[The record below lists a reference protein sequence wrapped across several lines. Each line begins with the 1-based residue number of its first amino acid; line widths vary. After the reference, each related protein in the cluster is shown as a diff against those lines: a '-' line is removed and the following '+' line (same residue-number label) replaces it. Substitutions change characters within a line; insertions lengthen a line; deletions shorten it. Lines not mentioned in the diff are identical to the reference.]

1 MEQNNLKLKQ
11 VSREAEGWKKILG
24 FLQQEN
30 ILQKNKLAEMLGN
43 HHGKNGDL
51 LEIAEQYQHQ
61 FLQQDQAF
69 RLMWC
74 DITELEKLVEEKISY
89 NGEIKKISHGQ
100 KKLREEIKTLEINFD
115 RLRYG
120 FNNFLGTNSEQD

>member
-11 VSREAEGWKKILG
+11 VSQETEAWKKILG

-30 ILQKNKLAEMLGN
+30 GLQKNKLAEMLGN
-43 HHGKNGDL
+43 HHGKNEDL

-69 RLMWC
+69 RLMWY
-74 DITELEKLVEEKISY
+74 DIAELEKLIEETKSDNGGPSEISQ
-89 NGEIKKISHGQ
+89 GQ
-100 KKLREEIKTLEINFD
+100 KKLGEEIKTLEINFD
-115 RLRYG
+115 KLKSG
-120 FNNFLGTNSEQD
+120 FNNFLDANSEQE

>member
-1 MEQNNLKLKQ
+1 MEQNNFKLKS
-11 VSREAEGWKKILG
+11 VSREAETWKKVLG

-43 HHGKNGDL
+43 HNGRNGDL

-69 RLMWC
+69 RLTWH
-74 DITELEKLVEEKISY
+74 DIAELEKLVK
-89 NGEIKKISHGQ
+89 EINPGVLDSKEITHGQ
-100 KKLREEIKTLEINFD
+100 KRLRKEIKTLEINFD
-115 RLRYG
+115 KLKLG
-120 FNNFLGTNSEQD
+120 FHAFLDAMSAQD

>member
-1 MEQNNLKLKQ
+1 MEENNLKLKQ

-43 HHGKNGDL
+43 HHGQNGDL

-61 FLQQDQAF
+61 FLQQDQAL
-69 RLMWC
+69 RLMWH
-74 DITELEKLVEEKISY
+74 DIAELEKLVEEKKSD
-89 NGEIKKISHGQ
+89 NGQSKKISQGQ
-100 KKLREEIKTLEINFD
+100 KKLGEEIKTLEKNFA
-115 RLRYG
+115 RLKTR
-120 FNNFLGTNSEQD
+120 FNNFLRADSEQK

>member
-30 ILQKNKLAEMLGN
+30 ILQKNKLAQMLGN
-43 HHGKNGDL
+43 HHEKNGDL

-69 RLMWC
+69 RLMWH
-74 DITELEKLVEEKISY
+74 DIAEFEKLVEEKKSD
-89 NGEIKKISHGQ
+89 NGDSKKISHGQ
-100 KKLREEIKTLEINFD
+100 KKLSEEIKTLEINFD
-115 RLRYG
+115 KLKSG
-120 FNNFLGTNSEQD
+120 FNNFRGAISEQD

>member
-11 VSREAEGWKKILG
+11 VGREAEAWKKILG

-69 RLMWC
+69 RLMWN
-74 DITELEKLVEEKISY
+74 DIAELEKLVKENNSDVVES
-89 NGEIKKISHGQ
+89 KKLSHGQ
-100 KKLREEIKTLEINFD
+100 KRLRKEIKTLEINFD
-115 RLRYG
+115 KLKSG
-120 FNNFLGTNSEQD
+120 FNNFLDAISEKD

>member
-43 HHGKNGDL
+43 HHGRNGDL

-69 RLMWC
+69 RLMGY
-74 DITELEKLVEEKISY
+74 DIAELEKLVEEKKSD
-89 NGEIKKISHGQ
+89 NDELKKISHGQ

-115 RLRYG
+115 RLRSG
-120 FNNFLGTNSEQD
+120 FNNFLGANSEQD

>member
-1 MEQNNLKLKQ
+1 MKQNNLKLKQ
-11 VSREAEGWKKILG
+11 VGREAEAWKKILG

-69 RLMWC
+69 RLMWN
-74 DITELEKLVEEKISY
+74 DIAELEKLVKENNSDVVES
-89 NGEIKKISHGQ
+89 KKLSHGQ
-100 KKLREEIKTLEINFD
+100 KRLRKEIKTLEINFD
-115 RLRYG
+115 KLKSG
-120 FNNFLGTNSEQD
+120 FNNFLDAISEKD

>member
-1 MEQNNLKLKQ
+1 MEQNDLKLKQ
-11 VSREAEGWKKILG
+11 VGLEAEAWKKILG

-51 LEIAEQYQHQ
+51 LEIAERYQHQ

-69 RLMWC
+69 RLMWY
-74 DITELEKLVEEKISY
+74 DITELEKLVEEKKSD
-89 NGEIKKISHGQ
+89 NGEFKKISYGQ
-100 KKLREEIKTLEINFD
+100 KKLKEEIKTLEINFD
-115 RLRYG
+115 RLRSG
-120 FNNFLGTNSEQD
+120 FNNFLGANSEQD

>member
-43 HHGKNGDL
+43 HHGRNGDL

-69 RLMWC
+69 RLMWH
-74 DITELEKLVEEKISY
+74 DIAELEKLIEEKKSD
-89 NGEIKKISHGQ
+89 NGELKKISHRQ
-100 KKLREEIKTLEINFD
+100 KNLREGIKTSEINFE
-115 RLRYG
+115 RLKSG